1 MNLFSISDI
10 SFKPTD
16 LNKCKNVALLAV
28 LVPPISSSACF
39 RFLALLD
46 LRPCSPH
53 YQTSP
58 CLDTAAMVGQ
68 KAHKFVFEREIS
80 KNAKWKCW
88 VVLPKLRKIF
98 VIPKLDNL

>member
-10 SFKPTD
+10 SFKPSD
-16 LNKCKNVALLAV
+16 LNECKNVALLAV

-68 KAHKFVFEREIS
+68 KAPKFVFPCTDIRYGVQNDFGTRHRETS
-80 KNAKWKCW
+80 WKGQAG
-88 VVLPKLRKIF
+88 VKL
-98 VIPKLDNL
+98 